1 MSEIKYKNS
10 PYITTELTT
19 SISLEPSQMNNN
31 IYKNL
36 KSNLINR
43 FLGKCFK
50 DYGYITKIYDI
61 SKYSDGYVIAENPK
75 SAARFHVTFNCKLC
89 FPLLNKQ
96 IICKIDRANRQIMRL
111 NNGPISVLVTSKDRI
126 NKNIFFIDQ
135 KTGNLIAKKGDKSVP
150 VSIGDYVKV
159 TIESRQFND
168 QDTMIMAMGFLED
181 IATEAEVKENYEKEF
196 GNEDTISY
204 DDYLKLEKNIQEFE
218 VSDVVKEETT
228 EETEE
233 KTETEEE
240 TEETE
245 ETEEVTE
252 SEF

>member
-1 MSEIKYKNS
+1 MSNIKYDNS

-36 KSNLINR
+36 KNNLVNK
-43 FLGKCFK
+43 FSGKCFK
-50 DYGYITKIYDI
+50 DYGYINKIYDI
-61 SKYSDGYVIAENPK
+61 IKYSDGYIIAENPK

-89 FPLLNKQ
+89 FPLLKKQ

-111 NNGPISVLVTSKDRI
+111 NNGPISVLVTTKDRI
-126 NKNIFFIDQ
+126 NKNIFYIDQ
-135 KTGNLIAKKGDKSVP
+135 KTGNLMAKKDNKSIP
-150 VSIGDYVKV
+150 ISIGDYVKV

-181 IATEAEVKENYEKEF
+181 IATETEVKESYEKEF
-196 GNEDTISY
+196 GNDETIIY
-204 DDYLKLEKNIQEFE
+204 DDYVKLEKN
-218 VSDVVKEETT
+218 KEEFLQENENREESDS
-228 EETEE
+228 EETISS
-233 KTETEEE
+233 EEE
-240 TEETE
+240 TE
-245 ETEEVTE
+245 

>member
-1 MSEIKYKNS
+1 MSDMKYKNS

-75 SAARFHVTFNCKLC
+75 SAARFHVIFNCKLC

-181 IATEAEVKENYEKEF
+181 IATEAEVKESYEKEF
-196 GNEDTISY
+196 GNDETIIY
-204 DDYLKLEKNIQEFE
+204 DEYLKLEKNVQEFE
-218 VSDVVKEETT
+218 VSDIVK
-228 EETEE
+228 EE
-233 KTETEEE
+233 KTETTEEESE

-245 ETEEVTE
+245 ETEETTEVTE

>member
-1 MSEIKYKNS
+1 MSDMKYKNS

-75 SAARFHVTFNCKLC
+75 SAARFHVIFNCKLC

-181 IATEAEVKENYEKEF
+181 IATEAEVKESYEKEF
-196 GNEDTISY
+196 GNDETIIY

-228 EETEE
+228 EETE
-233 KTETEEE
+233 TETETEESEE
-240 TEETE
+240 TEET
-245 ETEEVTE
+245 TEVTE

>member
-1 MSEIKYKNS
+1 MSDMKYKNS

-36 KSNLINR
+36 KNNLMNR

-50 DYGYITKIYDI
+50 DYGYISKIYDI

-75 SAARFHVTFNCKLC
+75 SAARFHVIFNCKLC

-196 GNEDTISY
+196 GNDETIIY
-204 DDYLKLEKNIQEFE
+204 DEYLKLEKNIQEFE
-218 VSDVVKEETT
+218 VSEDVK
-228 EETEE
+228 EE
-233 KTETEEE
+233 KTETTEEETE

>member
-1 MSEIKYKNS
+1 MKYKNS

-75 SAARFHVTFNCKLC
+75 SAARFHVIFNCKLC

-181 IATEAEVKENYEKEF
+181 IATEAEVKESYEKEF
-196 GNEDTISY
+196 GNDETIIY
-204 DDYLKLEKNIQEFE
+204 DEYLKLEKNVQEFE
-218 VSDVVKEETT
+218 VSDIVK
-228 EETEE
+228 EE
-233 KTETEEE
+233 KTETTEEESE

-245 ETEEVTE
+245 ETEETTEVTE